1 MFLVLDW
8 RQHFAKNFLGLLLFV
23 WSRYWTRSKSKLVS
37 APPLVKVWKVNPCV
51 YSASQKFVRR
61 QTTCRSRLLSRFF
74 FHFFKTK
81 LSICFS
87 SRKASQRDSSMA
99 AFLPG
104 FASLKQALMADFSK
118 IFYPFKF
125 LTIGRV
131 FFHCCHKMKYSCYQ
145 DSSFIPSWI
154 VYLFFCWGKWPHVIQ
169 RKWMLNMQTFAAEYR
184 NGFWP
189 HVLAIRSCF

>member
-1 MFLVLDW
+1 M
-8 RQHFAKNFLGLLLFV
+8 RLFSISEICSPTDYV
-23 WSRYWTRSKSKLVS
+23 PIAT
-37 APPLVKVWKVNPCV
+37 AVKV
-51 YSASQKFVRR
+51 
-61 QTTCRSRLLSRFF
+61 LLP
-74 FHFFKTK
+74 FFKTK

-118 IFYPFKF
+118 IFQPFKF

-145 DSSFIPSWI
+145 ESSFIPSWI
-154 VYLFFCWGKWPHVIQ
+154 VYLFFC
-169 RKWMLNMQTFAAEYR
+169 
-184 NGFWP
+184 
-189 HVLAIRSCF
+189 